1 MRIGIVVGESSG
13 DILGAS
19 LMKAIKEQ
27 NPHVTFEGIAGPLM
41 KKEGA
46 RSLYSMERLA
56 VMGITEILG
65 HYRELSD
72 IRKNL
77 IQHFIDRPPEVF
89 IGIDS
94 PEFNTHLE
102 FSLKQA
108 GIKTV
113 HYVSPSVWA
122 WRQYRIKKIGQAVDL
137 MLTLFPFEAQYYEA
151 HSVPVKFV
159 GHPLAD
165 AVPMEINKNEVREE
179 MKLPED
185 WEIVALLPGSRG
197 IEVHYLAEIFVKS
210 AQWLLERRPN
220 SNLFFIAPLVN
231 KARRK
236 QFEQAIKK
244 CGGSLPIKLV
254 DGKAREVMAASDV
267 VVVASGT
274 ATLEAT
280 LLKKPMVVVYKLS
293 TITYWITKMLINIKV
308 YSLPNLLAR
317 RHVVPELIQADA
329 TPERIGAEV
338 LSYLDSQERRNALI
352 NVFNNIHLSLR
363 KNASKEAA
371 DAILELAGRR

>member
-27 NPHVTFEGIAGPLM
+27 CPGATFEGIAGPLM

-72 IRKNL
+72 IRNNL
-77 IQHFIDRPPEVF
+77 IKHFIDRPPEVF

-102 FSLKQA
+102 FTLKQS

-122 WRQYRIKKIGQAVDL
+122 WRQYRIKKIGQSVDL
-137 MLTLFPFEAQYYEA
+137 MLTLFPFEAQYYQA
-151 HSVPVKFV
+151 RSLPVKFV

-165 AVPMEINKNEVREE
+165 AVPLEIDKNAVREE

-197 IEVHYLAEIFVKS
+197 IEVHYLAEIFVKT
-210 AQWLLERRPN
+210 AQWVLERRPN
-220 SNLFFIAPLVN
+220 SNVFFIAPLIN

-236 QFEQAIKK
+236 QFEQAVKK
-244 CGGSLPIKLV
+244 QGGSLPIKLV
-254 DGKAREVMAASDV
+254 DGQAREVMAAADV

-274 ATLEAT
+274 ATLEAM

-293 TITYWITKMLINIKV
+293 TITYWITKMLASIKV
-308 YSLPNLLAR
+308 YSLPNLLAK

-329 TPERIGAEV
+329 TPERIGTEV
-338 LSYLDSQERRNALI
+338 LSFLENKGRCTALI
-352 NVFNNIHLSLR
+352 SIFNNIHLSLR

-371 DAILELAGRR
+371 DAILELVGKK